1 MRCSRGKPS
10 SNTRQRGGGDAE
22 KDILARADR
31 WTRSYCGLLSGPSGS
46 KRRASDSVLND
57 GQFAVA
63 GARSSAH
70 RRTSYRLSPTD
81 QVSSSRRIGLEAPDD
96 TAGEP
101 VGKFPSEGGSR
112 LRAPCCGGPLSR
124 VRILPVGVQP
134 SDERIRRFFEDCSP
148 QLHRMALQSLSA
160 LID

>member
-1 MRCSRGKPS
+1 MMDSLPSRGPGRPRTGERLTGS
-10 SNTRQRGGGDAE
+10 RLRTRYLRVGE
-22 KDILARADR
+22 
-31 WTRSYCGLLSGPSGS
+31 
-46 KRRASDSVLND
+46 SDTTW
-57 GQFAVA
+57 
-63 GARSSAH
+63 SA
-70 RRTSYRLSPTD
+70 
-81 QVSSSRRIGLEAPDD
+81 EAPDA

-101 VGKFPSEGGSR
+101 VGKFPSGGGSR

-160 LID
+160 LIDRSEE